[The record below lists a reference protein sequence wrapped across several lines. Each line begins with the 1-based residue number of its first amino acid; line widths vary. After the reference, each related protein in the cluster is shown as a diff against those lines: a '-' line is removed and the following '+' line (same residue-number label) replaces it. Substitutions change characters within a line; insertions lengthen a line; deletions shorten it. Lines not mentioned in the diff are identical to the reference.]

1 MKTARSN
8 LKRAFTL
15 LEIMIAMTIF
25 TVVMIAIYSSWVAIV
40 RGSKT
45 GLNAAAAAQR
55 SRIAMRAI
63 EDALLTTQVYT
74 ENSRYYSFIA
84 DTSDPK
90 LGWLSLTAQL
100 PANFPGSG
108 LFGDLTVRRVT
119 FSVEPDVDGSK
130 QLIMTQIPYLLV
142 TNSDVSAY
150 PITLAKDVS
159 LFVLEFWDAQLND
172 WTDELLT
179 TNQIPKM
186 VRVSLGVGHGTTRSS
201 QPIDVTSRV
210 IAMPSIAVGQAIQQP
225 VRQPGI
231 GGVGGGVGGR
241 GGNDN
246 GGRGTPG
253 GGRGGFEGN
262 PRPGGNGNNGTPP
275 RGPGPQNGRPFR
287 PL

>member
-1 MKTARSN
+1 MIVAKTQLR
-8 LKRAFTL
+8 RAFTL
-15 LEIMIAMTIF
+15 LEVMLAMAIF
-25 TVVMIAIYSSWVAIV
+25 TVVLVAIYSSWVAIV

-45 GLNAAAAAQR
+45 GLKAAAAAQR

-119 FSVEPDVDGSK
+119 FSVEQDVDGTK
-130 QLIMTQIPYLLV
+130 QLVMTQIPYLLV
-142 TNSDVSAY
+142 TNSEVSAY

-186 VRVSLGVGHGTTRSS
+186 VRISLGVGHVTASS
-201 QPIDVTSRV
+201 KPIDVTSRIV
-210 IAMPSIAVGQAIQQP
+210 AMPSIAVGQAVQQP
-225 VRQPGI
+225 IRQTGT
-231 GGVGGGVGGR
+231 GGAGGGQG
-241 GGNDN
+241 N
-246 GGRGTPG
+246 GGRGNSG
-253 GGRGGFEGN
+253 GGRDGNNNGFPGS
-262 PRPGGNGNNGTPP
+262 GGNGRPL
-275 RGPGPQNGRPFR
+275 PGGQKPQNGRPFK